1 MRRLLDGMWFDSG
14 LSGYSGLSRRV
25 RHWGRLPAAAT
36 LGGLGRVLG
45 MSWQVCLISAL
56 WTSHR
61 KQTQSTHCLL
71 RSYPPTKCNIS
82 EVVSGVTQCPHGLLR
97 HLHLRHNVQ
106 SHPLQAYAQRLS
118 RRSSRLRSLRPSK
131 LTHTPTLAHVSQH
144 PLSTVHRHWKVF
156 GSS

>member
-1 MRRLLDGMWFDSG
+1 MGCG
-14 LSGYSGLSRRV
+14 LTLGFLVIGFHGI

-36 LGGLGRVLG
+36 LGGLGLG
-45 MSWQVCLISAL
+45 RYVSSPHCGLATVNKRNPHTAYCE
-56 WTSHR
+56 R
-61 KQTQSTHCLL
+61 K

-82 EVVSGVTQCPHGLLR
+82 EVVGGVTQCPHGHLR

-118 RRSSRLRSLRPSK
+118 RRSSRLRSLLPSK